1 MTAAERSDRSDA
13 ADELCSQAFDA
24 ANCPDVG
31 VALVA
36 VGGYGRREL
45 APYSDLDVV
54 LVHDDDVALGEWAGN
69 LWYPLWDSGAN
80 IDHSVRSLGEMLE
93 QSSADPRVALGLL
106 DLRHLA
112 GDPNLTLR
120 LRSAVLAAWR
130 QGARSRLPE
139 LRSLV
144 TGRAEIMGELAHSSV
159 PDLKESIGGLRDA
172 TVINGLVATWLVDV
186 PHADLERCRRSLLDV
201 RDALHAAAGRATD
214 RVTPEYWA
222 PIAEALGLPDETAAQ
237 MYTRGLGRRITHIAR
252 LTWRRVDGIIR
263 QGAAGVGPRRPRLEN
278 VAAGVAISADE
289 VVLTAN
295 ARPKSDPV
303 LLLRASAIAS
313 ERGLVLAPA
322 TVARLVRDCPPLA
335 TPWPDEAR
343 DCLVRLLASGRGLLD
358 VWETLDETGAIDS
371 FLPEWERVR
380 LLPHAS
386 VVHRFTVDRH
396 QVETCIEA
404 SALIRRVARPDVLMV
419 AALLHD
425 IGKGGTVEHS
435 VAGEPIART
444 VAERMGFGVDDVDLI
459 ADLVRWHLLLPE
471 VATTRDPEDPQT
483 VQLVTEHVENR
494 EELELLAA
502 LTEADAKATST
513 KAWTRWRASMITTLV
528 RRTAA
533 ALSDVELV
541 EPAPPIVAVPRQLR
555 KNPRAVVVEVLEDNG
570 SSRVRVVSGDR
581 LGLLADAAAMLAL
594 QKVSVRGARVWTQGG
609 KDPVGVSEWLVDEH
623 GLEAS
628 VLRQRLEAIAD
639 GRLDP
644 SERLQRPAPARR
656 DPIVVQH
663 LEASLTAT
671 VIEVR
676 ADDRPGLIYTV
687 CRALAEL
694 GISVRS
700 AHVATLGPQAV
711 DVFYVQEAG
720 TDVDQPLEPGRAA
733 LAVTGVLDALIATVA
748 S

>member
-1 MTAAERSDRSDA
+1 
-13 ADELCSQAFDA
+13 
-24 ANCPDVG
+24 PDV
-31 VALVA
+31 
-36 VGGYGRREL
+36 
-45 APYSDLDVV
+45 
-54 LVHDDDVALGEWAGN
+54 
-69 LWYPLWDSGAN
+69 
-80 IDHSVRSLGEMLE
+80 
-93 QSSADPRVALGLL
+93 
-106 DLRHLA
+106 
-112 GDPNLTLR
+112 
-120 LRSAVLAAWR
+120 
-130 QGARSRLPE
+130 
-139 LRSLV
+139 
-144 TGRAEIMGELAHSSV
+144 
-159 PDLKESIGGLRDA
+159 KESIGGLRDA

-186 PHADLERCRRSLLDV
+186 PHSDLERSRQSLLDV

-214 RVTPEYWA
+214 RIAPEFWA
-222 PIAEALGLPDETAAQ
+222 PIAETLGLPDENAAQ
-237 MYTRGLGRRITHIAR
+237 MFTRGQGRRITHISR

-263 QGAAGVGPRRPRLEN
+263 QGAPGVRPRKPRLEP
-278 VAAGVAISADE
+278 VTSGIAISADE
-289 VVLTAN
+289 VVLTAS
-295 ARPKSDPV
+295 ARPKHDPV
-303 LLLRASAIAS
+303 LLLRAAAVAA
-313 ERGLVLAPA
+313 ERGLVLAPP
-322 TVARLVRDCPPLA
+322 TVARLVRDCPPLP

-343 DCLVRLLASGRGLLD
+343 QSLVRLLASGRPLLD
-358 VWETLDETGAIDS
+358 IWETLDETGAVDV
-371 FLPEWERVR
+371 FLPEWQRVR

-425 IGKGGTVEHS
+425 IGKGGVVEHS
-435 VAGEPIART
+435 AAGEPIARK
-444 VAERMGFGVDDVDLI
+444 VAERMGFASDEVDLI

-471 VATTRDPEDPQT
+471 VATSRDPEDPST

-502 LTEADAKATST
+502 LTEADAKATGS

-541 EPAPPIVAVPRQLR
+541 EPAPPIVDVPRQLR
-555 KNPRAVVVEVLEDNG
+555 KNPRAVVVEVFEEG
-570 SSRVRVVSGDR
+570 ESARVRVVSGDR

-594 QKVSVRGARVWTQGG
+594 QKLSVRGARAWTQGG
-609 KDPVGVSEWLVDEH
+609 KNPVGVSEWLVDEH
-623 GLEAS
+623 GLDAA
-628 VLRQRLEAIAD
+628 VLRQRLEAIAE
-639 GRLDP
+639 GRLEP
-644 SERLQRPAPARR
+644 GERLRRPAPARR
-656 DPIVVQH
+656 APIVVQH
-663 LEASLTAT
+663 LEASLTAS

-711 DVFYVQEAG
+711 DVFYVQESG
-720 TDVDQPLEPGRAA
+720 LEVDQPLTPGRAA